1 LLYHNL
7 MRSLTRFAALLL
19 FILISAVAYGQP
31 KNSASIDFSLTVL
44 NDKSQPVDG
53 ATVKLLKD
61 NKQVKAAIS
70 DAKGVARF
78 VKLTGGTYVF
88 AVTSTGYLP
97 KNSRAYQLP
106 GAGNADTIKLQTST
120 TSLQTVEV
128 TSRAP
133 AIEVK
138 QGKTILNV
146 DASIT
151 NTGTTVLEVLEKSP
165 GVQVDRNGGISLQGK
180 AGVLVTIDDKPT
192 YLSGADLNNLLS
204 SMSSSQVSQ
213 IELIANPTAKYDAS
227 GNAGIINIK
236 TKKNK
241 QKGFNGTFTTT
252 VGQGVYP
259 KNNNSLVLNYR
270 IGNINTFFNYNVI
283 VSKYLTDLYALRKY
297 YDENGQ
303 VTAQLMQPSY
313 FKGTFLNNNVKTGV
327 DYYVS
332 PGTTVGIVLGG
343 TAIHRKGNNVATAT
357 WLDPAGV
364 IDSAI
369 FTGNDNDNHF
379 KNGTINLNLRQ
390 TLSKTEDL
398 AVDADYLYYDL
409 QSHVDFDNHLLAPNG
424 YTELSRGEIPTTIK
438 IGSGKVDY
446 TKKLGEKGTLQAGA
460 KSSFSNTD
468 NTAAYEILQN
478 GAWTPDY
485 SKSNHF
491 IYKERISAL
500 YSSVEE
506 KFNKVTIQGGVRYE
520 YTSYKAH
527 QLGNVLQKDS
537 AFSHNYGQFFPSG
550 YISYQADTSNNFTL
564 TASRRIDRPVFQ
576 NLNPFYFI
584 INKYTYETGNPYLLP
599 QFSWNFELSH
609 QYKNLLT
616 TTVSYSSITNYFSQ
630 LFLNDATKG
639 ILLYT
644 QGNVGRTYNIGVS
657 EAVSVSPASWW
668 SLTAQ
673 ATFNHKQLRGFNG
686 NTYTSNINQL
696 NVNANNQFHFAKT
709 YTAEISGFY
718 TTKAR
723 NDIQERLYPTGQLS
737 AGLAKQILNKNATL
751 KFSARDILYTNAM
764 EGLTSFPNATE
775 YFKLKRDTRVFAL
788 TFTYRFGKT
797 YKSGKRSDGSAQE
810 EMDRVGNG

>member
-1 LLYHNL
+1 
-7 MRSLTRFAALLL
+7 MRSLTRFAVTLL
-19 FILISAVAYGQP
+19 FIVTSAVAYSQP
-31 KNSASIDFSLTVL
+31 EKVASIDFSLTVL
-44 NDKSQPVDG
+44 NAQSQPVDG
-53 ATVKLLKD
+53 ATVKLLKE

-78 VKLTGGTYVF
+78 VKLSPGAYVF

-97 KNSRAYQLP
+97 KSSRVYQLP
-106 GAGNADTIKLQTST
+106 AAGNSDTIKLQTAT
-120 TSLQTVEV
+120 TSLKTVEV

-133 AIEVK
+133 AVELK
-138 QGKTILNV
+138 QGKTIVNV

-204 SMSSSQVSQ
+204 SMSSSQVAQ

-236 TKKNK
+236 TKKNR

-252 VGQGVYP
+252 LGQGVYP
-259 KNNNSLVLNYR
+259 KNSNSLVLNYR
-270 IGNINTFFNYNVI
+270 IGKINTFFNYNLN
-283 VSKYLTDLYALRKY
+283 VSQYLTDLYALRKY

-303 VTAQLMQPSY
+303 VTAQLKQPSY
-313 FKGTFLNNNVKTGV
+313 FKGTFLNNNVKTGL
-327 DYYVS
+327 DYDVS
-332 PGTTVGIVLGG
+332 PNTTVGIVLGG
-343 TAIHRKGNNVATAT
+343 TAIHRKGNNTATAT
-357 WLDPAGV
+357 WLDPSGMV
-364 IDSAI
+364 DSAI
-369 FTGNDNDNHF
+369 FTGNDNNNHF
-379 KNGTINLNLRQ
+379 KNGTINVNLRQ
-390 TLSKTEDL
+390 TLSKTENL

-438 IGSGKVDY
+438 IGSGKLDY
-446 TKKLGEKGTLQAGA
+446 TKKIGATGTFEAGA

-478 GAWTPDY
+478 GVWAPDY
-485 SKSNHF
+485 SKSNQF
-491 IYKERISAL
+491 IYKERINAL
-500 YSSVEE
+500 YSSLGK
-506 KFNKVTIQGGVRYE
+506 KFDKITIQGGVRYE

-527 QLGNVLQKDS
+527 QLGNALQKDS

-550 YISYQADTSNNFTL
+550 YISYQADTSNSFTL
-564 TASRRIDRPVFQ
+564 TAGRRIDRPVFQ

-657 EAVSVSPASWW
+657 EAVSVSPVGWW
-668 SLTAQ
+668 SVTAQ

-737 AGLAKQILNKNATL
+737 AGLAKQLLNKKATL